1 MSMRRVLPL
10 AVLAS
15 AAFAAFAWPRAGAAP
30 PSADWPQWR
39 GPNRDGRVAGLAP
52 RASWPETLTP
62 GWKVAV
68 GAGHASP
75 IVSGD
80 RVYQF
85 SREGESEVVRALDLA
100 SGRELWK
107 QAYPAAYQMNP
118 AATGH
123 GKGPKS
129 TPTLADGRL
138 VTFGITGTLSAWNA
152 ADGRLV
158 WRKGFDASHRATSP
172 VFGAAMSP
180 ALDRGAV
187 IAHVGG
193 DGDGA
198 LVALDAATGATLWSW
213 KGDGPGYAS
222 PVVAT
227 FDGVRQVVTQSQN
240 ALVAVAADTGAL
252 LWKVALRT
260 PYEQNSVTPVVGGGL
275 VVYTGLEAPLTAVRP
290 VKKGT
295 AFSLETVWTNPEVAS
310 YLSTPVLDS
319 GRIYGLSHRKKGQWF
334 CVDARSGRTLWL
346 SDGRQAENAAILAGA
361 GALFLLDTDGAMT
374 VAAADATAFRPLRKW
389 SLASSATWAHPVVLD
404 AGILVK
410 DVDTLAFVRTR

>member
-1 MSMRRVLPL
+1 VSAL
-10 AVLAS
+10 A
-15 AAFAAFAWPRAGAAP
+15 
-30 PSADWPQWR
+30 Q
-39 GPNRDGRVAGLAP
+39 
-52 RASWPETLTP
+52 RASWPEALTP
-62 GWKVAV
+62 GWKVKV
-68 GAGHASP
+68 GTGHSSP
-75 IVSGD
+75 ILSGD
-80 RVYQF
+80 RAYQF

-107 QAYPAAYQMNP
+107 QAYPVAYEMNP

-123 GKGPKS
+123 GKGPKA
-129 TPTLADGRL
+129 TPTLAEGRL
-138 VTFGITGTLSAWNA
+138 FTFGITGVLSAWNA
-152 ADGRLV
+152 ADGRLL
-158 WRKGFDASHRATSP
+158 WRKSFETSHSATSP
-172 VFGAAMSP
+172 TYGTAMSP
-180 ALDRGAV
+180 VVEGGRV

-198 LVALDAATGATLWSW
+198 LLALDAASGAPVWSW

-252 LWKVALRT
+252 LWKVALKT
-260 PYEQNSVTPVVGGGL
+260 PWEQNSVTPIVSGGL
-275 VVYTGLEAPLTAVRP
+275 VVYSGLDVPLTAARP
-290 VKKGT
+290 VKKGA
-295 AFSLETVWTNPEVAS
+295 AFALETVWTNPDVAS
-310 YLSTPVLDS
+310 YLSTPVLDG

-334 CVDARSGRTLWL
+334 CVDAASGRTLWL

-374 VAAADATAFRPLRKW
+374 VAAADAAAFRPLRKW
-389 SLASSATWAHPVVLD
+389 TVARSATWAHPIVLD
-404 AGILVK
+404 TGILVK

>member
-1 MSMRRVLPL
+1 MNMRRVLLL
-10 AVLAS
+10 ALPAC
-15 AAFAAFAWPRAGAAP
+15 ALLAWPQADAAP
-30 PSADWPQWR
+30 PSFDWPQWR
-39 GPNRDGRVAGLAP
+39 GPNRDGQVGGLAR
-52 RASWPETLTP
+52 RASWPEALTP
-62 GWKVAV
+62 GWKLTV
-68 GAGHASP
+68 GTGHASP

-85 SREGESEVVRALDLA
+85 SREGESEVVRALELA
-100 SGRELWK
+100 SGREIWK
-107 QAYPAAYQMNP
+107 QTYPVAYEMNP

-129 TPTLADGRL
+129 TPALADGRL
-138 VTFGITGTLSAWNA
+138 FTFGITGILSAWDA
-152 ADGRLV
+152 ASGRLL
-158 WRKGFDASHRATSP
+158 WRKSFDTSHRASSP
-172 VFGAAMSP
+172 IYGTAMSP
-180 ALDRGAV
+180 VVEGGRV

-198 LVALDAATGATLWSW
+198 LVALDAASGAPVWSW

-227 FDGVRQVVTQSQN
+227 FEGVRQVVTQSQN

-260 PYEQNSVTPVVGGGL
+260 PYEQNAVTPIVSGGL
-275 VVYTGLEAPLTAVRP
+275 VVYSGLDAPLTAARP
-290 VKKGT
+290 VKKAE
-295 AFSLETVWTNPEVAS
+295 AFSLESAWTNPDVAS
-310 YLSTPVLDS
+310 YLSTPVLDG

-334 CVDARSGRTLWL
+334 CVDAASGRTLWL
-346 SDGRQAENAAILAGA
+346 SDGRQAESAAILAGA
-361 GALFLLDTDGAMT
+361 GTLFLLDTDGAMT
-374 VAAADATAFRPLRKW
+374 VAAADATGFRPLRKW
-389 SLASSATWAHPVVLD
+389 SVAKSATWAHPVVLD